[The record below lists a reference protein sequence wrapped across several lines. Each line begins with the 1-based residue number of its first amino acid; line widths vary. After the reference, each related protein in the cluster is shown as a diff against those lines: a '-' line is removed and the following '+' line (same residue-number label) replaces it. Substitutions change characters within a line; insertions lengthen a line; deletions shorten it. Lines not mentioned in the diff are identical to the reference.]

1 MKIIYYIPHDKY
13 SDDGITKKIYNQVY
27 EWQKNGADV
36 KCLWHYKNASTD
48 LSKGEINYSR
58 FAIPKNTLKLIKDFK
73 PDLIYFRYS
82 SLNFLLLYLLVF
94 YRSIFEINGIAHT
107 EKKPKSFTS
116 YIQHIKNFIHYLSFK
131 IIKQLSPFAISP
143 TEELKLKLS
152 LNKCEIIP
160 NSINTDKYTAIKK
173 QYLDRQLE
181 LFFMGTNDY
190 SWFGIHYIEELARL
204 IPEYKFNVIGSSGSN
219 TRNLFFHGY
228 LTRVKYLEILK
239 KCSICIGTLALHE
252 RGLQESRPLKVREY
266 IAYGYP
272 IIVNYKDQ
280 NNVMDKD
287 WCLFLNINKI
297 EDLESKVEEIKEFC
311 NKYKNYTL
319 SKDDISIVSSSKIES
334 DRFKVMKQ
342 YSQKG
347 LF

>member
-1 MKIIYYIPHDKY
+1 
-13 SDDGITKKIYNQVY
+13 
-27 EWQKNGADV
+27 
-36 KCLWHYKNASTD
+36 
-48 LSKGEINYSR
+48 
-58 FAIPKNTLKLIKDFK
+58 
-73 PDLIYFRYS
+73 
-82 SLNFLLLYLLVF
+82 
-94 YRSIFEINGIAHT
+94 
-107 EKKPKSFTS
+107 

-342 YSQKG
+342 YSQ
-347 LF
+347 